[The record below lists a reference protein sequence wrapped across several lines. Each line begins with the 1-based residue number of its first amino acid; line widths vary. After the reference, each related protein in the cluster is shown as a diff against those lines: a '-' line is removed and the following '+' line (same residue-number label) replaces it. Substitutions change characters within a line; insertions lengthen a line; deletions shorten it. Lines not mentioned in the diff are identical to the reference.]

1 MFMRQLAIAAL
12 LGAMAASV
20 GCSCCH
26 KRVTSYPAPCCGGA
40 VPAGPVAVPAG
51 PVAVPAAPAP
61 VAAGFAPAA
70 PCPTCNGH

>member
-12 LGAMAASV
+12 LGAVVASV

-26 KRVTSYPAPCCGGA
+26 KPRVAACPPPCGGA
-40 VPAGPVAVPAG
+40 VPAGPVAVPAA
-51 PVAVPAAPAP
+51 PVPPAP
-61 VAAGFAPAA
+61 VTAGFAPAA